1 MAENHILKLTLHSR
15 VSHSRANGPG
25 VRSVVWVQG
34 CNLGCA
40 GCFNPET
47 HDAHASITPEAT
59 TAIASWVL
67 ENNVDGLT
75 VSGGEPL
82 QQLDGVLELGQ
93 LVRATG
99 KSVVVLTGFT
109 TKQVLN
115 RAPRETLAKAFDVVI
130 AGPYLASHHSA
141 SGLRGSSNKEF
152 LFLTDRYDL
161 ESFVKTP
168 DAEVI
173 IDSEGGIIVT
183 GVNVP
188 SLKQD

>member
-1 MAENHILKLTLHSR
+1 
-15 VSHSRANGPG
+15 
-25 VRSVVWVQG
+25 
-34 CNLGCA
+34 
-40 GCFNPET
+40 
-47 HDAHASITPEAT
+47 
-59 TAIASWVL
+59 VL

-82 QQLDGVLELGQ
+82 QQFDGVLELGQ

-109 TKQVLN
+109 SKQVLN
-115 RAPRETLAKAFDVVI
+115 RAPRETLAEAFDVVI

-141 SGLRGSSNKEF
+141 SSLRGSSNKEF

-161 ESFVKTP
+161 ESFAKTP

-173 IDSEGGIIVT
+173 IDSEGSITIT

>member
-1 MAENHILKLTLHSR
+1 
-15 VSHSRANGPG
+15 
-25 VRSVVWVQG
+25 VQG

-47 HDAHASITPEAT
+47 HDAHASIPPVAT
-59 TAIASWVL
+59 TEIASWVFK
-67 ENNVDGLT
+67 NNVDGLT
-75 VSGGEPL
+75 VTGGEPL
-82 QQLDGVLELGQ
+82 QQFEGVLELGH

-109 TKQVLN
+109 SKQVFK
-115 RAPRETLAKAFDVVI
+115 RAARETLAEAFDVVI
-130 AGPYLASHHSA
+130 AGPYLSSHHSA
-141 SGLRGSSNKEF
+141 SSLRGSSNKEF

-161 ESFVKTP
+161 ESFANTP

-173 IDSEGGIIVT
+173 IDSDGSITIT

-188 SLKQD
+188 SFEQK